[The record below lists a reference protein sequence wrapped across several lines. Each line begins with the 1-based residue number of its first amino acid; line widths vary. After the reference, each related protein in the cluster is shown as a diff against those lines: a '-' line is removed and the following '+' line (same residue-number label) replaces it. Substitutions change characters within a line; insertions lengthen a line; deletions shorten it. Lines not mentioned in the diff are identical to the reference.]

1 MRERRAAFGA
11 TILLGAAILPA
22 AASAGALDV
31 TAPCDRYRPRAVR
44 VGRIPKALGELSGLA
59 ASRRHAGVYWAE
71 NDSGNPFEL
80 FAIRETGTLVARFPL
95 AGGANVDCED
105 LAIGP
110 CQETHA
116 ETCLYLADIGDNLER
131 RERVVVYEIPEP
143 ATLDERPLVARA
155 LPFAY
160 ADHPHNAEALL
171 VDPDDARL
179 YVVTKEID
187 SLGALYRLDGLGA
200 GRVGRAVRLHG
211 LSAPSGFGGLTTG
224 GAVHPSGTRALLRTY
239 TQVWEYRGRPEQSLG
254 AVLATTPVEVPAA
267 TQPQAEAVTYTADGR
282 GYLLGTEQSG
292 PLYRVDCAD

>member
-1 MRERRAAFGA
+1 MSERQAAVVA
-11 TILLGAAILPA
+11 AMLLA
-22 AASAGALDV
+22 AASAGALDA
-31 TAPCDRYRPRAVR
+31 TAPCERYRSPALR
-44 VGRIPKALGELSGLA
+44 VGRIPAVLPELSGLA
-59 ASRRHAGVYWAE
+59 ASRRHPGVYWAE

-80 FAIRETGTLVARFPL
+80 FAIREDGTLVGRFPL
-95 AGGANVDCED
+95 TGGTNVDCED

-110 CQETHA
+110 CQETRA

-131 RERVVVYEIPEP
+131 RKRLVVYEIREP
-143 ATLDERPLVARA
+143 ATLDEHPLAARA
-155 LPFAY
+155 LPFTY

-187 SLGALYRLDGLGA
+187 SLGAVYRLDGLGA
-200 GRVGRAVRLHG
+200 GQVGRAVRLHG
-211 LSAPSGFGGLTTG
+211 LSAPAGFAALTTG

-254 AVLATTPVEVPAA
+254 AILATTPVAVPAA